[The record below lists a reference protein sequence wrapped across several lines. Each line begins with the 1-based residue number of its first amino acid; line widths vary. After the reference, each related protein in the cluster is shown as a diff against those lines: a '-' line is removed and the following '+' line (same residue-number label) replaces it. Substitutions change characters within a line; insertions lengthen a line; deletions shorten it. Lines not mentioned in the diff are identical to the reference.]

1 MKCRLWT
8 MSALALALLS
18 GCARIEWSDTYCQIA
33 EPHLFGTDATIDWL
47 LRNDRELL
55 VSVVVHNETVERLCA
70 D

>member
-1 MKCRLWT
+1 

-33 EPHLFGTDATIDWL
+33 EPHLFGTDVTIDWL